1 MEGSL
6 IDDSEIVEVLATI
19 KIASTECTKTLEIAN
34 EKKVE
39 IDVKR
44 EMFRPIAARGSVLYF
59 CIVEMSIVNW
69 MYNSSLQ

>member
-19 KIASTECTKTLEIAN
+19 KVASTECTKTLFIAN